1 MQYLVNGRRIVPLL
15 FVVPCL
21 YQQDVLFVKT
31 VVIVFV
37 NDESQ
42 TLITAISE
50 IEQQHTFMLGCR

>member
-50 IEQQHTFMLGCR
+50 IE